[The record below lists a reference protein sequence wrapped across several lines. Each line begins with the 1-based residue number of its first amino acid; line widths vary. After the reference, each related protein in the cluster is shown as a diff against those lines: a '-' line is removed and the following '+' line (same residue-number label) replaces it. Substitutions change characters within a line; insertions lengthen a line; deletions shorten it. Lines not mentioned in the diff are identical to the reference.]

1 MKKITLKYRLRRWLP
16 FQKKLETVVP
26 SSWEDLSG
34 RQLVAMI
41 ALEQKRIS
49 ELEFIH
55 QMTGIRVKI
64 LRRFSE
70 FQLYRLAESF
80 EFLSEN
86 KAFHRFIIDRIV
98 VPTGGFNRQVLLAPQ
113 PKLKAVTFGQFIFAN
128 TYFLN
133 YHAGKREDD
142 LNKFIAALYLQN
154 NEKFEERLIQER
166 FAKVGKL
173 ELCIRLAIAL
183 NYQLIHEWLSLAYP
197 LIFQKRE
204 EFPDQV
210 ASSDSQNGSQ
220 AGDIL
225 STIQDTN
232 IWIKIFQ
239 NFVGDDILNDEQ
251 WAGKPI
257 NTILTYMT
265 RKYKENARKKIV

>member
-70 FQLYRLAESF
+70 FQLYKLAESF

-86 KAFHRFIIDRIV
+86 KAFHRFIVDRIV
-98 VPTGGFNRQVLLAPQ
+98 VSTGGFNRQVLLAPQ
-113 PKLKAVTFGQFIFAN
+113 PKLKAVTFGQFIFAD

-133 YHAGKREDD
+133 YQAGKREDD
-142 LNKFIAALYLQN
+142 LNKFIAALYLQA

-166 FAKVGKL
+166 FVKIGKL

-204 EFPDQV
+204 EIAGPVD
-210 ASSDSQNGSQ
+210 SPDSQDASQ
-220 AGDIL
+220 AGNIL
-225 STIQDTN
+225 SPIQDTN

-265 RKYKENARKKIV
+265 RKYKENARKK